1 MLIDMDLTVTAT
13 DSRRRAGLARS
24 IRARGRRLVF
34 AQGMDA
40 LTFVAFYLFVGPS
53 IHAERNP
60 VVLLLMALGGVQ
72 LVALVKVGLAA
83 IIAHRMR
90 QPTRPSA
97 HRLAR
102 AAYPIA
108 SLLLVSLAVASGI
121 VGAGFNTAA
130 LVESLAHVS

>member
-1 MLIDMDLTVTAT
+1 METKTTAT
-13 DSRRRAGLARS
+13 NESTRPARIAA

-40 LTFVAFYLFVGPS
+40 LTFVAFYVLVGPS

-60 VVLLLMALGGVQ
+60 VVLLLMALGGIQ

-83 IIAHRMR
+83 LIARRMR
-90 QPTRPSA
+90 RPTRPSS
-97 HRLAR
+97 HRFVR
-102 AAYPIA
+102 VAYPVA
-108 SLLLVSLAVASGI
+108 SLVLVSLAVASGI

-130 LVESLAHVS
+130 LLESLAHVS

>member
-1 MLIDMDLTVTAT
+1 MLMAMDLTATAT
-13 DSRRRAGLARS
+13 ETGGRAGRARS

-40 LTFVAFYLFVGPS
+40 LTFMAFYLLVGPS
-53 IHAERNP
+53 LHAERNP
-60 VVLLLMALGGVQ
+60 VVLLLMALGGIQ

-97 HRLAR
+97 YRLVR
-102 AAYPIA
+102 VAYPIA

>member
-1 MLIDMDLTVTAT
+1 MERTTTAT
-13 DSRRRAGLARS
+13 SEAVSRSRIQA
-24 IRARGRRLVF
+24 IRARGRRLIF

-40 LTFVAFYLFVGPS
+40 LTFVAFYVLVGPS

-60 VVLLLMALGGVQ
+60 VVLLLMALGGIQ

-83 IIAHRMR
+83 LIAHRMR
-90 QPTRPSA
+90 LPAKPSP
-97 HRLAR
+97 HRLVR

-130 LVESLAHVS
+130 LVESLAHIT